1 MHNSVKFH
9 RLLPEY
15 DFQPFT
21 SSGAGETDR
30 NVEFFQI
37 KRSNAEKN
45 IETRTFV
52 LYTAKRATLIDSSGV
67 NSLRDRVARR

>member
-1 MHNSVKFH
+1 MHNSVKLH

-21 SSGAGETDR
+21 SSGAGEADR

-45 IETRTFV
+45 IETHTFV
-52 LYTAKRATLIDSSGV
+52 LYIFIYIYIPTTLI
-67 NSLRDRVARR
+67 AET